1 MQTETVTQ
9 TTPTRHG
16 LIASDR
22 VEGTAIRRSNG
33 EKIGT
38 IQRLMIDK
46 LSGNVAYAVL
56 SFGGFL
62 GLGEKH
68 LPVPWASLKYNP
80 SLEAYELNLT
90 DEELGKAPSFAADAD
105 FDWGDRE
112 RERELHS
119 YYKVPPYWGI

>member
-1 MQTETVTQ
+1 MQTHLSTGTS
-9 TTPTRHG
+9 RHS

-22 VEGTAIRRSNG
+22 VEGTAVRRTG
-33 EKIGT
+33 GDKIGT

-46 LSGNVAYAVL
+46 ISGNVAYAVL

-62 GLGEKH
+62 GMGEKH
-68 LPVPWASLKYNP
+68 LPVPWASLDYNP
-80 SLEAYELNLT
+80 QLEAYELNLS
-90 DEELGKAPSFAADAD
+90 DAELGKAPSYATDAD

-112 RERELHS
+112 RERALHD